1 MRISVVIGSVALTL
15 AATGLTACGSD
26 SSSDSSASGGD
37 YCSELKAD
45 KAFFNDLSGSNP
57 DLSQLDQVFQRMHTL
72 AADAPSEV
80 ADDWKTL
87 DGAVTTIETALSD
100 AGIKPSDLAALQNGQ
115 VPKGVDPS
123 KLQSIAPKLQ
133 SLSSSDVTDAAKRI
147 SDDAKKTCGVD
158 LSAD

>member
-45 KAFFNDLSGSNP
+45 QAFFNDLSGSSSDP
-57 DLSQLDQVFQRMHTL
+57 AQLDQVFERMHTL
-72 AADAPSEV
+72 ADKAPDEV

-87 DGAVTTIETALSD
+87 DGAFTTLESALSD